1 MYSNIMD
8 EELNFAFTCSTT
20 ELYSLERLILTR
32 IVSFLPEE
40 STANRGE
47 GEGGVVDAE
56 LDY

>member
-1 MYSNIMD
+1 MD

-32 IVSFLPEE
+32 VVSFVPEE
-40 STANRGE
+40 STANLGE